1 MPNPARGRLR
11 FMCRKCQGLRYYSER
26 EGQAEPLE
34 RRAKKFFK
42 RAGSRDGSEPRQ
54 KPRWMRWN
62 TFSRLVLAGR
72 AADEEATR

>member
-1 MPNPARGRLR
+1 VSEVPGTPVLLGTRGSSGAARA
-11 FMCRKCQGLRYYSER
+11 
-26 EGQAEPLE
+26 EG
-34 RRAKKFFK
+34 KKFFK